1 MKKTVKLGAIASVIG
16 LFPIAFLM
24 ALLWRFPLPFA
35 GYQSGL
41 EAAVKSPLAV
51 AFYGIMGGFVL
62 VPALGAMCAALVF
75 KTVNGDQP
83 KARRLTIFL
92 ALVIAFVSCLFL
104 SILDHFIGEW

>member
-51 AFYGIMGGFVL
+51 IFYGIMGGFVI
-62 VPALGAMCAALVF
+62 VPALGALCGVLVF
-75 KTVNGDQP
+75 KTVNDHP
-83 KARRLTIFL
+83 LKAKRLTIFL
-92 ALVIAFVSCLFL
+92 AMMIAFLFCFTL
-104 SILDHFIGEW
+104 SILDRFIGEW